1 MLGPHANSS
10 MDLIQVDTGA
20 VCPDAANEHWNGAT
34 GDVKNF
40 QCPRLG
46 SRAIWMI
53 WMILIYGV
61 ADGCKY
67 RREGGKIMERL
78 EIYRTPV

>member
-20 VCPDAANEHWNGAT
+20 VCPDAANDKWNGAT

-46 SRAIWMI
+46 KQGRF
-53 WMILIYGV
+53 G
-61 ADGCKY
+61 
-67 RREGGKIMERL
+67 
-78 EIYRTPV
+78 

>member
-46 SRAIWMI
+46 SRADLDDFDIW
-53 WMILIYGV
+53 
-61 ADGCKY
+61 GCKY

-78 EIYRTPV
+78 EIYRTPF

>member
-20 VCPDAANEHWNGAT
+20 VCPDAANDKWNGAT

-40 QCPRLG
+40 QCPR
-46 SRAIWMI
+46 RFFDDFEKW
-53 WMILIYGV
+53 
-61 ADGCKY
+61 GCRFY
-67 RREGGKIMERL
+67 GGK
-78 EIYRTPV
+78 VVKGW

>member
-46 SRAIWMI
+46 RLQM
-53 WMILIYGV
+53 V
-61 ADGCKY
+61 AGI
-67 RREGGKIMERL
+67 EGK
-78 EIYRTPV
+78 VVK

>member
-46 SRAIWMI
+46 KK
-53 WMILIYGV
+53 
-61 ADGCKY
+61 ADLDDFEKWAC
-67 RREGGKIMERL
+67 REGGKM
-78 EIYRTPV
+78 IYRTPV